1 MLLSLTPTSLPV
13 APCCPFH
20 PSLLVAARFKE
31 ASNAAEDIL
40 SRTCLAQNNESM
52 ISQKPAANFADDP
65 RDLPRSNGCSKEED
79 STSSSGDEG
88 ERLQA
93 VIAAG
98 AVYVQ
103 AMHAR
108 KRHGRVLE
116 VLRTIFG
123 HLSAVPPPVFL
134 TW

>member
-40 SRTCLAQNNESM
+40 SKTCLAQTHESM
-52 ISQKPAANFADDP
+52 ISQKPATNFADDP
-65 RDLPRSNGCSKEED
+65 RDFPRSNGCSKEEGG
-79 STSSSGDEG
+79 TSEG